1 MTRPEDQA
9 AQLTTSLQQPQQQLP
24 QQQHGFNT
32 QTNYQYLRQP
42 VAQHN
47 MLPPGV
53 SITTTLP
60 PPAMHRITPH
70 PPPLQPFQ
78 TVQQQQGVSAA
89 NGQFMQVPINAQQQQ
104 FQEERGLQSNSRQS
118 LNLAQ
123 KRVIPRE
130 GGIGG
135 PIPATN
141 PGIMP
146 TQLQQPNVTYM
157 HPVHQPPPVEPQQN
171 QEGLQ
176 GGLPVTRPEAQAA
189 LLTTSLQ
196 QPQQQLPHQQQC
208 PTTTYTLIY
217 QSGTPAGRA

>member
-1 MTRPEDQA
+1 MPTQLQQQPNVTYMHSVHQPPTVVPQQNQQVLQGGLTVTRPEDQA

-104 FQEERGLQSNSRQS
+104 FQEGRGPQGNSRPS
-118 LNLAQ
+118 LALAQ
-123 KRVIPRE
+123 KRVRIPRE
-130 GGIGG
+130 GVTGD
-135 PIPATN
+135 P
-141 PGIMP
+141 MP
-146 TQLQQPNVTYM
+146 L
-157 HPVHQPPPVEPQQN
+157 
-171 QEGLQ
+171 
-176 GGLPVTRPEAQAA
+176 
-189 LLTTSLQ
+189 
-196 QPQQQLPHQQQC
+196 
-208 PTTTYTLIY
+208 
-217 QSGTPAGRA
+217 